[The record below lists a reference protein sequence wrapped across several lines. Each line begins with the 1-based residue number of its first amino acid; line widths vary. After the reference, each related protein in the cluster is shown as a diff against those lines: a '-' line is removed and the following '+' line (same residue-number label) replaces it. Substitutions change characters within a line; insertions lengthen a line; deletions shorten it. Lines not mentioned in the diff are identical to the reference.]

1 LVRISPFSPRAKYNF
16 FCTLFLEQFIFFLF
30 IFFPEFQSHKISFV
44 TLIDRYIYKSI
55 AHISINDQ
63 QRIDFGEQI
72 QEIISQCI
80 SSIKRDN
87 PNISDDIAQ
96 SICSSLKEKGE
107 LTRKFS
113 EETKILAVGEY
124 NTKTFPTIAIKAN
137 KILKYRTTPEGVHY
151 IYIPSETLEKAA
163 KTMNG
168 QSINWEHENKKRKLG
183 TFENA
188 HFKNNKLY
196 GELKVTDSEY
206 INWINSL
213 KEQGKI
219 PNVSV
224 EFSNSTNDR
233 IKIDDG
239 FIEICYNLNFLGIA
253 LCERGIC
260 SDKDGCGI
268 RDMSCKPKRKK
279 KEPEMKSEAETFWLN
294 AVDSEILE
302 LVIKKGFNPLKS
314 LAVWNTQYVNNLP
327 DSAFA
332 VIMPGGELDDE
343 KKTKPRTLRKLPYIG
358 ADGKVDLPHL
368 RNALARVSQIDAPQS
383 MIDKARALL
392 QRVAREELPG
402 YEEREG
408 SSKAGKEDRKNMTEE
423 KTPCDKELSELK
435 EKVDEISS
443 LSKSIKK
450 LSEFEE
456 EASETL
462 KKMSDF
468 LSKFEPPKEEEKKK
482 ELSTEEMITKAVESA
497 VQKVLSVTIEQQEKN
512 KLIKQ
517 LAETTGIEESGLN
530 TLTVEQ
536 LKNLKV
542 DVKIPST
549 PRRTMLTDGEGNNKT
564 IEDLSKREK
573 DVLSAQSVRKML
585 GMPLKTQNEVEYYLS
600 AKDNLPENWY
610 RPRIGSEVS

>member
-1 LVRISPFSPRAKYNF
+1 
-16 FCTLFLEQFIFFLF
+16 
-30 IFFPEFQSHKISFV
+30 
-44 TLIDRYIYKSI
+44 
-55 AHISINDQ
+55 
-63 QRIDFGEQI
+63 
-72 QEIISQCI
+72 
-80 SSIKRDN
+80 
-87 PNISDDIAQ
+87 
-96 SICSSLKEKGE
+96 
-107 LTRKFS
+107 
-113 EETKILAVGEY
+113 
-124 NTKTFPTIAIKAN
+124 
-137 KILKYRTTPEGVHY
+137 
-151 IYIPSETLEKAA
+151 
-163 KTMNG
+163 MNG

-343 KKTKPRTLRKLPYIG
+343 KKTKPRTLRKLPYRN

-585 GMPLKTQNEVEYYLS
+585 GMPLKTQNEVEHYLS
-600 AKDNLPENWY
+600 AKERLPDGWY

>member
-1 LVRISPFSPRAKYNF
+1 
-16 FCTLFLEQFIFFLF
+16 
-30 IFFPEFQSHKISFV
+30 
-44 TLIDRYIYKSI
+44 
-55 AHISINDQ
+55 
-63 QRIDFGEQI
+63 
-72 QEIISQCI
+72 
-80 SSIKRDN
+80 
-87 PNISDDIAQ
+87 
-96 SICSSLKEKGE
+96 
-107 LTRKFS
+107 
-113 EETKILAVGEY
+113 
-124 NTKTFPTIAIKAN
+124 
-137 KILKYRTTPEGVHY
+137 
-151 IYIPSETLEKAA
+151 
-163 KTMNG
+163 
-168 QSINWEHENKKRKLG
+168 
-183 TFENA
+183 
-188 HFKNNKLY
+188 
-196 GELKVTDSEY
+196 
-206 INWINSL
+206 
-213 KEQGKI
+213 
-219 PNVSV
+219 
-224 EFSNSTNDR
+224 
-233 IKIDDG
+233 
-239 FIEICYNLNFLGIA
+239 
-253 LCERGIC
+253 
-260 SDKDGCGI
+260 
-268 RDMSCKPKRKK
+268 
-279 KEPEMKSEAETFWLN
+279 MKSEAETFWLN